1 MNDSMTLFNWDY
13 PEFLLPGWAG
23 TGRVITGGQPSIL
36 CNDTGH
42 TGPGPGSVITRHTD
56 FRPRATGA
64 LSPI

>member
-1 MNDSMTLFNWDY
+1 MIQWLFLTEIILNSCF
-13 PEFLLPGWAG
+13 PAGRG